1 MSITLSD
8 AVIDELNK
16 EALQRTDRFISDG
29 LEVAQEAIEFRREAS
44 FTHGCIDSACTYAS
58 ALELPN
64 TNRRVVALQE
74 DVHQIK
80 DQSHKWLV
88 KITRL
93 INKMDGAGAALV
105 VSAALN
111 NVLYSGKDKDDLHRR
126 YHEENQLFLGFTLA
140 GDGPVSAVLGRTS
153 PYPMDKFFE
162 ASDRIAEVVV
172 DLDRDRLVN
181 MANDYLSLWGAT
193 RNSDFAIQARRISSP
208 WKVWG
213 DVMDL
218 KQEITNLL
226 VEGDRL
232 LGDADKVFEELR
244 FIRDM
249 YDRGAFIIDATDVI
263 SGSRVKV
270 NLAEVEDGTV
280 VRASQWSGMRTPG
293 GWAMDYG
300 MLLDEDEMASNTH
313 AETRLSVIPVSD
325 AGLSNL
331 G

>member
-8 AVIDELNK
+8 AIMDELNK
-16 EALQRTDRFISDG
+16 EALQRTDKFVSDG
-29 LEVAQEAIEFRREAS
+29 LEVAQKAIEFRREVS
-44 FTHGCIDSACTYAS
+44 FTHGCIDSACAYAS

-64 TNRRVVALQE
+64 TSRRVVALRE
-74 DVHQIK
+74 DTRQIK
-80 DQSHKWLV
+80 DQSNEWLV
-88 KITRL
+88 KATRL
-93 INKMDGAGAALV
+93 IKKLDGAGAALV

-126 YHEENQLFLGFTLA
+126 YHEGGQLFLGFTLA

-218 KQEITNLL
+218 EKEITNLL
-226 VEGDRL
+226 VEGDKIL
-232 LGDADKVFEELR
+232 DDADKVFEELK

-249 YDRGAFIIDATDVI
+249 YDRGAFVIEATDVI
-263 SGSRVKV
+263 SGGRAKI

-293 GWAMDYG
+293 GWAMDDG
-300 MLLDEDEMASNTH
+300 MLLDEDEMASNAH
-313 AETRLSVIPVSD
+313 AETYLSVIPVSD
-325 AGLSNL
+325 AGITAI
-331 G
+331 

>member
-8 AVIDELNK
+8 AIMDELNK

-29 LEVAQEAIEFRREAS
+29 LEVAQKAIEFRREVS
-44 FTHGCIDSACTYAS
+44 FTHGCIDSACTHAA
-58 ALELPN
+58 ALKLPN
-64 TNRRVVALQE
+64 ASRRVVALRE
-74 DVHQIK
+74 DTGQIK
-80 DQSHKWLV
+80 DQSNEWLV
-88 KITRL
+88 KATRL
-93 INKMDGAGAALV
+93 IKKLDGAGAALV

-126 YHEENQLFLGFTLA
+126 YHEGDQLFLGFTLA
-140 GDGPVSAVLGRTS
+140 GDGLVSAVLGRTS

-181 MANDYLSLWGAT
+181 MANDYLSLWGAS

-218 KQEITNLL
+218 EKEITNLL
-226 VEGDRL
+226 VEGDKI
-232 LGDADKVFEELR
+232 LGDADKVFEELK

-249 YDRGAFIIDATDVI
+249 YDRGAFVVEATNVI
-263 SGSRVKV
+263 SGGRAKI

-293 GWAMDYG
+293 GWAMDDG
-300 MLLDEDEMASNTH
+300 MFLGEDEMASNAH
-313 AETRLSVIPVSD
+313 AETYLSVIPVND
-325 AGLSNL
+325 AGVTAI
-331 G
+331 

>member
-8 AVIDELNK
+8 AIMDELNK
-16 EALQRTDRFISDG
+16 EALHRTDKFISDG
-29 LEVAQEAIEFRREAS
+29 LEVAQKAIEFRREVL
-44 FTHGCIDSACTYAS
+44 FTHGCIDSACTHAA

-64 TNRRVVALQE
+64 TSRRVVALRE
-74 DVHQIK
+74 DKGQIK
-80 DQSHKWLV
+80 DQSNEWLV
-88 KITRL
+88 KATRL
-93 INKMDGAGAALV
+93 IKKLDGAGAALV

-126 YHEENQLFLGFTLA
+126 YHEGDQLFLGFALA

-172 DLDRDRLVN
+172 NLDRDRLVN
-181 MANDYLSLWGAT
+181 MANNYLSLWGAT

-218 KQEITNLL
+218 EQEITNLL
-226 VEGDRL
+226 VEGDKI
-232 LGDADKVFEELR
+232 LGDADKVFEELN

-249 YDRGAFIIDATDVI
+249 YDRGAFVIDATNVI
-263 SGSRVKV
+263 SGGRAKI

-293 GWAMDYG
+293 GWAMDDG
-300 MLLDEDEMASNTH
+300 MLLDEDEMASNAH
-313 AETRLSVIPVSD
+313 AETYLSVIPVSD
-325 AGLSNL
+325 AGITAV
-331 G
+331 

>member
-8 AVIDELNK
+8 SIMDELNK
-16 EALQRTDRFISDG
+16 EALQRTDKFISDG
-29 LEVAQEAIEFRREAS
+29 LEVAQKAIEFRREVS
-44 FTHGCIDSACTYAS
+44 FTHGCIDSACTHA
-58 ALELPN
+58 AAFELPN
-64 TNRRVVALQE
+64 TSRRVVALRE
-74 DVHQIK
+74 DTRQIK
-80 DQSHKWLV
+80 DQSNEWLV
-88 KITRL
+88 KATRL
-93 INKMDGAGAALV
+93 VKKLDGAGAALV

-126 YHEENQLFLGFTLA
+126 YHEGDQLFLGFTLA
-140 GDGPVSAVLGRTS
+140 GDGPVPAVLGRTS

-172 DLDRDRLVN
+172 NLDRDRLVN
-181 MANDYLSLWGAT
+181 MANHYLSLLGAT
-193 RNSDFAIQARRISSP
+193 SNSDFAIQARRISSP

-218 KQEITNLL
+218 ENEITNLL
-226 VEGDRL
+226 VEGDKIL
-232 LGDADKVFEELR
+232 DDADKVFEELK

-249 YDRGAFIIDATDVI
+249 YDRGAFVIEATDVI
-263 SGSRVKV
+263 SGGRVKI

-300 MLLDEDEMASNTH
+300 MLLDEDEMASNAH
-313 AETRLSVIPVSD
+313 AETYLSVIPVSD
-325 AGLSNL
+325 AGITAI
-331 G
+331 

>member
-8 AVIDELNK
+8 AIMDELNK
-16 EALQRTDRFISDG
+16 EALQRTDKFISDG
-29 LEVAQEAIEFRREAS
+29 LEVVQKAIEFRREVS
-44 FTHGCIDSACTYAS
+44 FTHGCIDSACTYAA

-64 TNRRVVALQE
+64 TSRRVVALRE
-74 DVHQIK
+74 DTRQIK
-80 DQSHKWLV
+80 DQSNEWLV
-88 KITRL
+88 KATRL
-93 INKMDGAGAALV
+93 IKKLDGAGAALV

-126 YHEENQLFLGFTLA
+126 YHEGDQLFLGFTLA

-172 DLDRDRLVN
+172 NLDRDRLVN
-181 MANDYLSLWGAT
+181 MANNYLSLWGAT

-218 KQEITNLL
+218 EKEITNLL
-226 VEGDRL
+226 VEGDKI
-232 LGDADKVFEELR
+232 LGDADKVFEELK

-249 YDRGAFIIDATDVI
+249 CDRGAFVVEATDVI
-263 SGSRVKV
+263 NGGRAKI

-293 GWAMDYG
+293 GWAMDDG
-300 MLLDEDEMASNTH
+300 MLLDEDEMASNAH
-313 AETRLSVIPVSD
+313 AETYLSVIPVSD
-325 AGLSNL
+325 AGITAI
-331 G
+331 

>member
-8 AVIDELNK
+8 AVMDELNK
-16 EALQRTDRFISDG
+16 EALQRTDKFISDG
-29 LEVAQEAIEFRREAS
+29 LEVAQKAIEFRRDVS
-44 FTHGCIDSACTYAS
+44 FTHGCIDSACTHAS

-64 TNRRVVALQE
+64 TNRRVVALRE
-74 DVHQIK
+74 DTGQIK
-80 DQSHKWLV
+80 DQSNEWLV
-88 KITRL
+88 KATRL
-93 INKMDGAGAALV
+93 IKKLDGAGAALV

-111 NVLYSGKDKDDLHRR
+111 NVLCSGKYKNDLHRR
-126 YHEENQLFLGFTLA
+126 YHEGDQLFLGFTLA

-153 PYPMDKFFE
+153 PYPMYKFFE

-172 DLDRDRLVN
+172 NLDRDRLVN
-181 MANDYLSLWGAT
+181 MANHYLSLWGVS

-218 KQEITNLL
+218 EKEITNLL
-226 VEGDRL
+226 VEGDKI
-232 LGDADKVFEELR
+232 LGDADKVFEELN

-249 YDRGAFIIDATDVI
+249 YDRGAFVIDATDVI
-263 SGSRVKV
+263 SGGRAKI

-293 GWAMDYG
+293 GWAMDDG
-300 MLLDEDEMASNTH
+300 MLLDEDEMASNAH

-325 AGLSNL
+325 AGITAI
-331 G
+331 

>member
-8 AVIDELNK
+8 AIMDELNK
-16 EALQRTDRFISDG
+16 EALHRTDKFISDG
-29 LEVAQEAIEFRREAS
+29 LEVAQKAIEFRREVS

-58 ALELPN
+58 ALKLPN
-64 TNRRVVALQE
+64 TSRRVVALRE
-74 DVHQIK
+74 DTRQIK
-80 DQSHKWLV
+80 DQSNEWLV
-88 KITRL
+88 KATRL
-93 INKMDGAGAALV
+93 IKKLDGAGAALV

-126 YHEENQLFLGFTLA
+126 CHEGDQLFLGFTLA
-140 GDGPVSAVLGRTS
+140 GDGPVSAVLGMTS

-181 MANDYLSLWGAT
+181 MANNYLSLWGAS

-218 KQEITNLL
+218 EKEITNLL
-226 VEGDRL
+226 VEGDKI
-232 LGDADKVFEELR
+232 LGDADKAFEELK

-249 YDRGAFIIDATDVI
+249 YDRGAFVIEATDVI
-263 SGSRVKV
+263 NGGRAKI

-300 MLLDEDEMASNTH
+300 MLLDEDEMASNAH
-313 AETRLSVIPVSD
+313 AETYLSVIPVSD
-325 AGLSNL
+325 AGITAI
-331 G
+331 